1 VRIDPRTA
9 WLSLTPE
16 PERELPELLAAL
28 HAGVAAHVE
37 DERHRLTARVVRGS
51 ERSWRR
57 YLDRVAARA
66 LAVAHGGAGDR
77 GVALELARLV
87 LDHDRMLI
95 GLPGRGYARTAAR
108 RRALA
113 AAIRELECAGR
124 A

>member
-1 VRIDPRTA
+1 
-9 WLSLTPE
+9 LTPE

-28 HAGVAAHVE
+28 EAGAPVGAADRSTAAGAA
-37 DERHRLTARVVRGS
+37 DERDQLTARVVRGS

-66 LAVAHGGAGDR
+66 LAVAQGGAGDR
-77 GVALELARLV
+77 RAALELARLV

-95 GLPGRGYARTAAR
+95 GLPGRGYARTDAR

-113 AAIRELECAGR
+113 AAIRDLDGASR
-124 A
+124 S